1 MDRAD
6 YTARVLAQ
14 LRHVTGEE
22 RAAIR
27 AEIDGH
33 MEDHICAL
41 LDLGYDQA
49 LAEERTLA
57 AMGDPAE
64 VGREIDKQY
73 PLSWLVIGR
82 AAVVLTA
89 VMCLMLLVGLPLLGS
104 FFSSVR
110 ARTFPPESDNG
121 SYIAAATAQ
130 VDVRV
135 RVGNDIVRIY
145 RIYAGAKRE
154 ERKVSIA
161 MCAYDR
167 IPGGIVME
175 HLLEKIAIVDQRG
188 QVLKTEYGS
197 GSADMGASYLERSV
211 RVAPEDTYVTL
222 RYERFGER
230 LELRLSLPEEV
241 TP

>member
-1 MDRAD
+1 MDRNA
-6 YTARVLAQ
+6 YMTKVLAQ

-64 VGREIDKQY
+64 VGRELNKQY
-73 PLSWLVIGR
+73 PLGWLVLGR
-82 AAVVLTA
+82 LAAAMTVVLG
-89 VMCLMLLVGLPLLGS
+89 LILVLGLPLLGNL
-104 FFSSVR
+104 FSS
-110 ARTFPPESDNG
+110 
-121 SYIAAATAQ
+121 AAARLSPERHQETRLETVTGESWMDLRYPAA
-130 VDVRV
+130 DDILRV
-135 RVGNDIVRIY
+135 YRVAVGQWD
-145 RIYAGAKRE
+145 G
-154 ERKVSIA
+154 ERVA
-161 MCAYDR
+161 EVFTVNYDPAFWGVASKALADR
-167 IPGGIVME
+167 VT
-175 HLLEKIAIVDQRG
+175 LENQRG
-188 QVLKTEYGS
+188 ERLGRGGGSSDS
-197 GSADMGASYLERSV
+197 GSCWRRLYAELE
-211 RVAPEDTYVTL
+211 PEDTYVTL